1 MAVLRAVYDL
11 NMAAARANQLSRCM
25 LENGLKPLAIAVCF
39 VLVALLWTFPLQ
51 HVIAYPFVF
60 LFFGAIMGSAW
71 FGGMTAGFLAV
82 AASSFLI
89 GYFFI
94 PPYFSFDIAKESQ
107 SSCAAFILCAIAI
120 TGASSARKPS

>member
-1 MAVLRAVYDL
+1 MYDAK
-11 NMAAARANQLSRCM
+11 MTDTAYDRLSRRM
-25 LENGLKPLAIAVCF
+25 MEYVVKPCAIAVCF
-39 VLVALLWTFPLQ
+39 VLVALIWTFPLQ
-51 HVIAYPFVF
+51 HVISYPFVF